1 MEKGSQQPY
10 VMTRECFCAVTLWV
24 PVLLSDWTGFF
35 YFLFFF
41 IAVNLSGEKK
51 REFSWDTF
59 FSFPALNNPIIFGF
73 MLVFASIAIVR
84 FLSQSD
90 FSILMVRKKNMF
102 HYDWL

>member
-1 MEKGSQQPY
+1 MWWPENVFVQWHFQY
-10 VMTRECFCAVTLWV
+10 LVCCQTELA
-24 PVLLSDWTGFF
+24 
-35 YFLFFF
+35 FLFFIFF
-41 IAVNLSGEKK
+41 IAVNLSREKK